1 MATSPAPPPRA
12 YRWAAAG
19 DVNAFFGLML
29 DNVMNLVIL
38 AGILIFVFGFP
49 EDLVYTR
56 MFPGTALGVMFGDLV
71 YTWMAFRLAKKEGRS
86 DVTAMPL
93 GLDAP
98 STIGMAFTVLG
109 PAYLA
114 AKSRMPAEEAAISA
128 WHVGMACMIL
138 IGIFKVGMSFVGGA
152 IQRVMPGA
160 GLLGSL
166 AGIGIALMGVLQLGD
181 ILLEPVVGM
190 ISLCIIFYAL
200 IARLRLPF
208 NAPGVLASVVA
219 GAGVYYLM
227 RALGV
232 LQHPLPPPTLSFP
245 IGFPLPTLGFIEGMG
260 VALDPVPPDGD
271 PVRDPHRRR
280 RHQRDG
286 ERAPGRRR
294 LPDARHPPHG
304 GGRDP
309 DRGRVRRGLAVDAL
323 HRPSRLQGDGRPR
336 RLHAGLR
343 ALRGPGGH
351 ARLHPAHGQ
360 DPAPGLPG
368 PHPDLRR
375 LRHRG
380 PVVPRDAQGHAA
392 AVCFAIFPSVA
403 QLLRITLDKAN
414 PVLLSSALDPQMVA
428 ETAKIPL
435 SFAENFGVFVM
446 LAHGFILTA
455 MLWGA
460 FLAFLIDHR
469 FGATAATL
477 GICSALVA
485 VRRHPLRAADGWD
498 LPALERGPAGV
509 GGAAPLGRRLCP
521 GRGHDRGPGRDPRAP
536 PTPAATSRPDRRA
549 GVRSLDAG
557 TAGPR
562 GRQSSSSAR
571 RCRRGLGRGPG
582 HRAPA
587 RPGGRATRGRPSA
600 SPCAR
605 SGSPG
610 SDRCGS
616 KA

>member
-1 MATSPAPPPRA
+1 MATSPGPSATR
-12 YRWAAAG
+12 YRWATAG

-49 EDLVYTR
+49 EDLVYRR

-114 AKSRMPAEEAAISA
+114 AKARMPAHDAAIAA
-128 WHVGMACMIL
+128 WQVGMACMIL
-138 IGIFKVGMSFVGGA
+138 IGLFKVGMSFVGGA
-152 IQRVMPGA
+152 IQKTMPGA

-208 NAPGVLASVVA
+208 NAPGVLASVMV

-245 IGFPLPTLGFIEGMG
+245 IGFPIPSLGFVHGMQ
-260 VALDPVPPDGD
+260 VALTQYIPMAIPFAILTVVGGINVTESARLAGD
-271 PVRDPHRRR
+271 DYRTRDILLTEAIATLIAGVCGGVSQSTPYI
-280 RHQRDG
+280 G
-286 ERAPGRRR
+286 
-294 LPDARHPPHG
+294 HPAYKAM
-304 GGRDP
+304 GGRAAYTL
-309 DRGRVRRGLAVDAL
+309 VCALFVGLGGMLGYIPLMAKILPLACLAPILIFVAYDIVAQSF
-323 HRPSRLQGDGRPR
+323 HATPPS
-336 RLHAGLR
+336 
-343 ALRGPGGH
+343 
-351 ARLHPAHGQ
+351 
-360 DPAPGLPG
+360 
-368 PHPDLRR
+368 
-375 LRHRG
+375 
-380 PVVPRDAQGHAA
+380 HAA

-414 PVLLSSALDPQMVA
+414 STGLFLRSALEPAVVA
-428 ETAKIPL
+428 EQAKIPL
-435 SFAENFGVFVM
+435 GFADNFGVFVM
-446 LAHGFILTA
+446 LANGFILTA

-469 FGATAATL
+469 FAASSVTL
-477 GICSALVA
+477 AICSALSFFGVIHSVLPTGGIYLPWSAALHGSVA
-485 VRRHPLRAADGWD
+485 PYHWAAAY
-498 LPALERGPAGV
+498 ALVAIMI
-509 GGAAPLGRRLCP
+509 AALG
-521 GRGHDRGPGRDPRAP
+521 
-536 PTPAATSRPDRRA
+536 
-549 GVRSLDAG
+549 
-557 TAGPR
+557 
-562 GRQSSSSAR
+562 
-571 RCRRGLGRGPG
+571 
-582 HRAPA
+582 
-587 RPGGRATRGRPSA
+587 ATRGRNA
-600 SPCAR
+600 EAR
-605 SGSPG
+605 G
-610 SDRCGS
+610 DL
-616 KA
+616 AA